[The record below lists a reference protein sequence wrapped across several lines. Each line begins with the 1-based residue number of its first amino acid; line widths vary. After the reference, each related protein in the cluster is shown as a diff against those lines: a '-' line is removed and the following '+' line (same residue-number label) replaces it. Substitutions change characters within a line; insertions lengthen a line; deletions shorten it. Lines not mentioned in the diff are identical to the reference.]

1 MDIFRTSHLAME
13 LIAVTIREL
22 FYLQSSP
29 VDIYVFRDSE
39 FHRLIRK
46 GAYIDVKFIKK
57 IIEDGH
63 NNIFVRSKYRHLLV
77 EAQQENLRTLARSF
91 SMGDSY
97 ENAKKLLN
105 LVSLNLR
112 YLFEDPTN
120 DETLNL
126 QYQSLKIL
134 FNFLF
139 RYTKKHEDIYKYF
152 VNQGHHYIF
161 AQPFLSSLF
170 LIGILKTAHIYSQ
183 KDIENLF
190 ITSYFKDIGMC
201 AIPVEKFDEENLSDN
216 DKEILSKHPINSVII
231 LKGRLPLP
239 PNFFEVI
246 ESHHGFSLLKRELGT
261 EPNFKDNLQ
270 ITGIETILVNI
281 TDIIAA
287 MISTRPYREAES
299 LYDALKLV
307 SEMISP
313 QYPTEF
319 KLIVGYFR
327 NFFTIDVS

>member
-1 MDIFRTSHLAME
+1 ME
-13 LIAVTIREL
+13 LIAITIREL

-29 VDIYVFRDSE
+29 IEVFIFKDSE
-39 FHRLIRK
+39 FHRLLRK
-46 GAYIDVKFIKK
+46 GAYIDAKFIKST
-57 IIEDGH
+57 IEQGH
-63 NNIFVRSKYRHLLV
+63 NNIFVRSKHRHILI
-77 EAQQENLRTLARSF
+77 ESQQENMRSLARSF
-91 SMGDSY
+91 SMGDSFD
-97 ENAKKLLN
+97 NAKRLLN
-105 LVSLNLR
+105 LTSLNLR

-126 QYQSLKIL
+126 QYQCLKIL

-139 RYTKKHEDIYKYF
+139 RYPKKHEEVYKYF
-152 VNQGHHYIF
+152 IKQGHHYVF

-190 ITSYFKDIGMC
+190 ITSFFKDIGMC
-201 AIPVEKFDEENLSDN
+201 SIPVEKFDLEDLSDK
-216 DKEILSKHPINSVII
+216 DKETLSKHPINSVKI

-239 PNFFEVI
+239 PNYFEII
-246 ESHHGFSLLKRELGT
+246 ESHHSFSLLKRELGT
-261 EPNFKDNLQ
+261 EPSFRDNLQ
-270 ITGIETILVNI
+270 ISGIETILVNI

-287 MISTRPYREAES
+287 MISPRPYREAET

-313 QYPTEF
+313 QYPSEF
-319 KLIVGYFR
+319 KLIVNYFR